1 MNRDNR
7 PIVNIF
13 SKTALVGSLMVV
25 LVNQAAAG
33 LPVAVGGMALP
44 SLAPMLETVQPAVVN
59 ISTTSYLSPGSSRLF
74 QDPFFRQFFDLP
86 ERRQRSQKETS
97 LGSGVIF
104 DANAGYVVTNVHVI
118 EGADEIRVTLA
129 DGRQLNAEVV
139 GLDAETDIAVIKI
152 PAKKLKAIRLG
163 NSSRLRVGDFVVA
176 IGNPFGLNQTVTSG
190 IVSALGRTGLGIEG
204 YEDFIQTDASINPGN
219 SGGPLVDLNGEL
231 IGLNTAIFSKSGGNI
246 GIGFAIPVDMVKK
259 LVVQLVQFG
268 EVKRGQL
275 GVIVQDLTPELAQA
289 FNLSDS
295 HGAVIA
301 RVLEG
306 SAADSAGLRAGDI
319 VLELDH
325 QRLRN
330 GADLRNGIG
339 LMRVGK
345 SIQLKLIRN
354 GVTRDVNIQLSE
366 ARAETSEAGQTIDGG
381 RLHRRLDGALLG
393 QHYSDQYPNEGGV
406 VIVEIEKGSA
416 GARVG
421 LEPGDLIVSVNRREI
436 TTLSEMEQA
445 VRINDKSLR
454 LNIHRGNSVLFL
466 ELR

>member
-1 MNRDNR
+1 
-7 PIVNIF
+7 
-13 SKTALVGSLMVV
+13 
-25 LVNQAAAG
+25 
-33 LPVAVGGMALP
+33 
-44 SLAPMLETVQPAVVN
+44 
-59 ISTTSYLSPGSSRLF
+59 
-74 QDPFFRQFFDLP
+74 
-86 ERRQRSQKETS
+86 
-97 LGSGVIF
+97 
-104 DANAGYVVTNVHVI
+104 
-118 EGADEIRVTLA
+118 
-129 DGRQLNAEVV
+129 
-139 GLDAETDIAVIKI
+139 
-152 PAKKLKAIRLG
+152 
-163 NSSRLRVGDFVVA
+163 
-176 IGNPFGLNQTVTSG
+176 
-190 IVSALGRTGLGIEG
+190 
-204 YEDFIQTDASINPGN
+204 
-219 SGGPLVDLNGEL
+219 
-231 IGLNTAIFSKSGGNI
+231 
-246 GIGFAIPVDMVKK
+246 MVKK
-259 LVVQLVQFG
+259 LVAQLVQFG

-325 QRLRN
+325 QSLRN

-454 LNIHRGNSVLFL
+454 LNILRGNSALFL
-466 ELR
+466 VLRQPFA

>member
-1 MNRDNR
+1 
-7 PIVNIF
+7 
-13 SKTALVGSLMVV
+13 
-25 LVNQAAAG
+25 
-33 LPVAVGGMALP
+33 
-44 SLAPMLETVQPAVVN
+44 MLETVQPAVVN
-59 ISTTSYLSPGSSRLF
+59 ISTTSYVRPDSNRLF

-86 ERRQRSQKETS
+86 ERRQRGREESS

-104 DANAGYVVTNVHVI
+104 DADAGHVVTNVHVI
-118 EGADEIRVTLA
+118 EGADEIKVTLA
-129 DGRQLNAEVV
+129 DGRQFNAEVV
-139 GLDAETDIAVIKI
+139 GVDAETDIAVIKI
-152 PAKKLKAIRLG
+152 PAKTLNAAIRLG

-219 SGGPLVDLNGEL
+219 SGGALVDLNGEL

-259 LVVQLVQFG
+259 LVAQLVEFG
-268 EVKRGQL
+268 DVRRGQL

-301 RVLEG
+301 RVIED
-306 SAADSAGLRAGDI
+306 SAADRAGLRAGDI

-330 GADLRNGIG
+330 GADLRNGVG
-339 LMRVGK
+339 LTRVGK
-345 SIQLKLIRN
+345 RVQLKLIRN
-354 GVTRDVNIQLSE
+354 GVTREVTVRLSKARDE
-366 ARAETSEAGQTIDGG
+366 ASPSGQTIDGG
-381 RLHRRLDGALLG
+381 RLHRRLDGARLR
-393 QHYSDQYPNEGGV
+393 QHYSNKYPNEGGV
-406 VIVEIEKGSA
+406 VIAEIEKGSVA
-416 GARVG
+416 ASVG
-421 LEPGDLIVSVNRREI
+421 LKPGDLIVSVNRREV

-445 VRINDKSLR
+445 VRINQKALL
-454 LNIHRGNSVLFL
+454 LNIRRGNSALFL
-466 ELR
+466 VLR